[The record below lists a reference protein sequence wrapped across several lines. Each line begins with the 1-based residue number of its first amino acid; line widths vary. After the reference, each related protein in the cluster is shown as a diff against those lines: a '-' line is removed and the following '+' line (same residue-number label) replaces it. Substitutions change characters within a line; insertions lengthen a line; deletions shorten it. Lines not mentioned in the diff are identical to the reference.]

1 MHHGSLLTGK
11 LQNEDCR
18 GRADALCDPYSSLGH
33 LLNEATSEGEPV
45 VWCMRCGHWTSNRIR
60 NLGSA
65 CQRVANQ
72 EGLANLKRINGG
84 EHPKFS
90 LVRRVMDGKGAALDQ
105 TEDAALLLSRH
116 AATVRRLADRQDR
129 SFGNAWAEHPALP
142 RGTRV
147 DVADLDEYPD
157 GPDDEDFY
165 GTAAEQDAIDA
176 MFLDDP
182 FGHGFFPEVEEP
194 GRAHVVN
201 PEGGSAPAAVA
212 AGISEAQRESIQAK
226 KAKALE
232 AKKTRKEAEA
242 AQKIDNDKKK
252 AERIMKIPRKKR
264 SMAQLK
270 LTYDVLG
277 DAALELPPSDV
288 EGDESEE
295 ERRKHVKSWRAK
307 RASTAAPTVSSSG
320 ASSSNAPAPPSA
332 AAEVVQP
339 PPGTTATAN
348 AESVAKPPPPCPRV
362 RGSRPAAAAPAGL
375 FGFVAKALGVSTVLK
390 LPAANAACSAKPVQP
405 NEVEVVSDDSEDS
418 PRGPGQVPEEWA
430 DSFRT
435 FQSLQSCTPPAVE
448 SPAVAQAGEQVP
460 VVDSDVSSTNLR
472 ELVDLVADG
481 VAVRW
486 PPGLDVRTANAALL
500 ARSAVH
506 PETAVELRPR
516 ADAKP
521 KAPTATAA
529 ERLAAL
535 RERRS
540 LPSAPAPRQ
549 PTPAAASP
557 SAKSKQCRSAKG
569 DLGSSDS

>member
-1 MHHGSLLTGK
+1 
-11 LQNEDCR
+11 
-18 GRADALCDPYSSLGH
+18 
-33 LLNEATSEGEPV
+33 
-45 VWCMRCGHWTSNRIR
+45 
-60 NLGSA
+60 
-65 CQRVANQ
+65 
-72 EGLANLKRINGG
+72 
-84 EHPKFS
+84 
-90 LVRRVMDGKGAALDQ
+90 
-105 TEDAALLLSRH
+105 
-116 AATVRRLADRQDR
+116 
-129 SFGNAWAEHPALP
+129 
-142 RGTRV
+142 
-147 DVADLDEYPD
+147 
-157 GPDDEDFY
+157 
-165 GTAAEQDAIDA
+165 
-176 MFLDDP
+176 
-182 FGHGFFPEVEEP
+182 
-194 GRAHVVN
+194 
-201 PEGGSAPAAVA
+201 
-212 AGISEAQRESIQAK
+212 
-226 KAKALE
+226 
-232 AKKTRKEAEA
+232 
-242 AQKIDNDKKK
+242 
-252 AERIMKIPRKKR
+252 MKIPRKKR

-569 DLGSSDS
+569 DLGSSVS